1 MGYVCP
7 VCDAGVVDTRQLADH
22 VAVTA
27 SLGRAD
33 HLEWLESHAPEWESS
48 TREELA
54 AVVTEYALEMETPVS
69 EDDPEGP
76 RPSSPGQAQVQE
88 PMLEDAIARQS
99 RGPGRGELTGTAESV
114 LEEAM
119 AMTREME
126 STDGEAD
133 DEDAGAADSS
143 SDDGSG
149 SSSPDD
155 DQYSSDSAVDDD
167 ECDP

>member
-7 VCDAGVVDTRQLADH
+7 VCDAGVVDARQLADH

-33 HLEWLESHAPEWESS
+33 HLEWLETYAPDWESS

-54 AVVTEYALEMETPVS
+54 DVVTEYALEVEPPVS
-69 EDDPEGP
+69 EEDSEGP
-76 RPSSPGQAQVQE
+76 RPSSQQE

-99 RGPGRGELTGTAESV
+99 RGPGRGELTGEAESV

-119 AMTREME
+119 ALTREME
-126 STDGEAD
+126 S
-133 DEDAGAADSS
+133 ADSS
-143 SDDGSG
+143 EGNAAPADSSANGGTASSEDSDTDSEAVP
-149 SSSPDD
+149 SPDD
-155 DQYSSDSAVDDD
+155 DANGDDR
-167 ECDP
+167 EP